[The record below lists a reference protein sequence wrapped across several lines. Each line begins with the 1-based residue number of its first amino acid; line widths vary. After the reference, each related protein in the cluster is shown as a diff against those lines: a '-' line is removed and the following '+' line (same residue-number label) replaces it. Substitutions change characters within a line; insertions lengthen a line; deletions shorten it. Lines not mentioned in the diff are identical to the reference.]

1 MAVEGSRR
9 NALGS
14 GVGNHLRLKMRSE
27 PVLLGFQTWPRSRK
41 WRRKQGILRGRWVRE
56 HPKALHENPVDCW
69 TSSLIKPI
77 ARANAV
83 NSSLKRL
90 QAHASAG
97 GFGLVEGHPRV
108 VAAEATLERL
118 TGESERLSALYD
130 SRSAVWTAASHTL
143 SAVEAYLKNGIPS
156 GVVLEDHES
165 DVPKPVKGENGLLDQ
180 IVNCRRRS
188 RELRAD
194 LSRLSSSPYPSAY

>member
-1 MAVEGSRR
+1 
-9 NALGS
+9 
-14 GVGNHLRLKMRSE
+14 MR
-27 PVLLGFQTWPRSRK
+27 VL
-41 WRRKQGILRGRWVRE
+41 
-56 HPKALHENPVDCW
+56 A
-69 TSSLIKPI
+69 
-77 ARANAV
+77 
-83 NSSLKRL
+83 
-90 QAHASAG
+90 ASALSKG
-97 GFGLVEGHPRV
+97 DPRV

-118 TGESERLSALYD
+118 TAESERLSALYD

-194 LSRLSSSPYPSAY
+194 LSRLSSSPYPSAYCKQRMRQQIEEMAARGAVSVSRLVERRRNRGGIPVWGALSRCVSFLTSNFLKVWNTGGLQPSRE